1 MALTPINIGIQTRM
15 TAGIALVASLL
26 VLAVGWYWTSHEED
40 ELMASL
46 RQRESRMAGLIE
58 RSFAGPIWNLDH
70 VAIENLLDAV
80 MADPEVQAI
89 ELQGLGLH
97 GGKTQR
103 VRSRPASGP
112 DSEQLRREFGI
123 TYQPAVD
130 APGTQVATAVLVYTR
145 ELIDEQISR
154 TRLFVVELLAV
165 VMAGIVIASSL
176 LVHFLVRRPVA
187 RLGALAQRVAKGDL
201 GAQEPVERGDEIGE
215 LTKRFNAMSLKLR
228 SAADQVQL
236 SSDGLRASEARYRSL
251 FENATEGIF
260 QADAQGRMLGMNRAF
275 TQMLGLGSGVQSP
288 VGRRLRELTGIG
300 RREMLR
306 VAAVLNEQGK
316 IQQAQL
322 QLRGAG
328 GRPLWVELNAHWVE
342 AEGGDGG
349 RGQRRIEGM
358 VSDISLRRQ
367 AEAELTR
374 HRDHLEDLVAER
386 TAELQEAKARAEAAN
401 FAKGRFLATMSHEF
415 RTPLNAILGFTQLM
429 QMDATIPAGQQAK
442 LQLMR
447 DSGLHLLELINDVLD
462 MASIE
467 AGKVSLKPA
476 LVDLRALLDMACD
489 SVRLRAEQKEL
500 DFSLA
505 VDATLPARV
514 VVDGQRLRQVLLNLL
529 ANAVKFTDTGSVQ
542 LAARVVAQD
551 ATQVRLSLEIID
563 TGIGMTPAQQA
574 RLFQAFEQVSDASRH
589 LGGTGLGLS
598 ISQQLVRLMG
608 SQIVVQ
614 STAGQGSTFSFELRL
629 PLA

>member
-1 MALTPINIGIQTRM
+1 MAGAPMRWGLHTRL

-26 VLAVGWYWTSHEED
+26 VLAVGWYWTSHEEG
-40 ELMASL
+40 ELMQGL
-46 RQRESRMAGLIE
+46 HRREARMAGLIE
-58 RSFAGPIWNLDH
+58 RGFAGPIWNLDH

-80 MADPEVQAI
+80 MADPEVHAI
-89 ELQGLGLH
+89 ELKGLGLR
-97 GGKTQR
+97 GGLAR
-103 VRSRPASGP
+103 RERSEPAVGP
-112 DSEQLRREFGI
+112 LRREFAI
-123 TYQPAVD
+123 TYQPAAE
-130 APGTQVATAVLVYTR
+130 APGTQVASAVLTVTR
-145 ELIDEQISR
+145 DHVDEQVRR

-165 VMAGIVIASSL
+165 AVIGIVIASSL
-176 LVHFLVRRPVA
+176 LVHWLVRRPVA

-201 GAQEPVERGDEIGE
+201 GAQETVERADEIGE
-215 LTKRFNAMSLKLR
+215 LTARFNAMSLKLR

-236 SSDGLRASEARYRSL
+236 SSQGLRASEARYRSL

-260 QADAQGRMLGMNRAF
+260 QADADARVLSVNRAF
-275 TQMLGLGSGVQSP
+275 TQMLGLGAQSP
-288 VGRRLRELTGIG
+288 VGRRLRELTGIDRDEM
-300 RREMLR
+300 RR
-306 VAAVLNEQGK
+306 VSAVMNEQGK

-328 GRPLWVELNAHWVE
+328 GKPLWVELNAHWVE
-342 AEGGDGG
+342 GEY
-349 RGQRRIEGM
+349 GQRRIEGM

-429 QMDATIPAGQQAK
+429 QMDPGVPMAQQTR

-467 AGKVSLKPA
+467 AGKVSLKLLP
-476 LVDLRALLDMACD
+476 VDLRALLDMACD
-489 SVRLRAEQKEL
+489 SVRLRAEQKGL
-500 DFSLA
+500 GFVSQ
-505 VDATLPARV
+505 VDPGLPAQAL
-514 VVDGQRLRQVLLNLL
+514 VDGQRLRQVLLNLL
-529 ANAVKFTDTGSVQ
+529 SNAVKFTDTG
-542 LAARVVAQD
+542 
-551 ATQVRLSLEIID
+551 TVRLTAGVIEPVQDGHLRLRFEVTDS
-563 TGIGMTPAQQA
+563 GIGMTPAQQS

-608 SQIVVQ
+608 SQIVVK
-614 STAGQGSTFSFELRL
+614 STAGQGSSFSFELRVQI
-629 PLA
+629 A